1 MKKENDDLKR
11 KNQKLD
17 TDFKEAER
25 KIRELINESR
35 QCEEKKKELNT
46 KVNDMKEKKQKLESD
61 IKEKEMKIE
70 ELKEIKG
77 KYERDLD
84 GCINEKTCSEKAKKL
99 QEEKN
104 EWVELL
110 FTILIISIVFN
121 RQQTVPFILR
131 IFFLILSPNTL
142 NNNQT
147 NTARN
152 TSANQ
157 S

>member
-1 MKKENDDLKR
+1 MDEKVANGGWTGPTVLAFVILLVAGIYFKVEN
-11 KNQKLD
+11 
-17 TDFKEAER
+17 
-25 KIRELINESR
+25 
-35 QCEEKKKELNT
+35 
-46 KVNDMKEKKQKLESD
+46 QKLESD

-70 ELKEIKG
+70 ELKKIER

-142 NNNQT
+142 HNTQT

-152 TSANQ
+152 TANQ

>member
-1 MKKENDDLKR
+1 MEIEGLKEIIRKYERDLDEKTCSENAKKLQEWVVALLFTRDLDACKKEN
-11 KNQKLD
+11 
-17 TDFKEAER
+17 
-25 KIRELINESR
+25 
-35 QCEEKKKELNT
+35 
-46 KVNDMKEKKQKLESD
+46 QKLESD
-61 IKEKEMKIE
+61 IKGKEKDIE
-70 ELKEIKG
+70 ELMTKERKYKG
-77 KYERDLD
+77 DLD

-142 NNNQT
+142 HNTQT

-152 TSANQ
+152 TANQ